1 MEFQVTRSDLFSDD
15 ESWSSLLPKGS
26 FVPLSFHQFNADVVY
41 MRCVE
46 RSCTVTFNLGT
57 NGWMSLVK
65 LMERGGECLAKQ
77 GVPDAQ
83 IFFKAKRSKLKHQM
97 GKKV

>member
-1 MEFQVTRSDLFSDD
+1 MWVLEEDYEKGEWLMEFQVITRSDLFPDD
-15 ESWSSLLPKGS
+15 ESLSSLLLTGS

-65 LMERGGECLAKQ
+65 LMERGRECLAKQ
-77 GVPDAQ
+77 GVPDAK
-83 IFFKAKRSKLKHQM
+83 IFS
-97 GKKV
+97 